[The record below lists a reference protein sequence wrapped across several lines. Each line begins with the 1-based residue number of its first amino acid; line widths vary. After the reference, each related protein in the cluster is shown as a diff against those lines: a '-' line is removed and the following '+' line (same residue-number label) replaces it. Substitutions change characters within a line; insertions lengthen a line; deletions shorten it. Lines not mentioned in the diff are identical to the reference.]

1 MVVLTT
7 EDLVAR
13 GISSGRTRKL
23 LKVRPFLL
31 SSFHSSLFF
40 FSLSFRSFFCYL
52 FLLVSCPSSRLIIFC
67 LQTLTDPLAALSIPS
82 SQAFARVREK
92 MGIADSPLHAAGS
105 LDKEGKKKRSETRGD
120 GAVREDVSTII
131 IGQERANDVAR
142 P

>member
-52 FLLVSCPSSRLIIFC
+52 FLLVFC